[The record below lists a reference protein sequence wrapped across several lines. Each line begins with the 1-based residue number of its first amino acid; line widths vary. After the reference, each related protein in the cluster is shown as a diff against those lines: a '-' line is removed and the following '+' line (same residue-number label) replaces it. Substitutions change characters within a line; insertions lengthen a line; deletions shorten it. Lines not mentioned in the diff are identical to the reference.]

1 MNRVTG
7 AAMWGGFSLVGS
19 LALVGVDVASY
30 VSALGSVPVI
40 GFTAKFAVAFSVTYH
55 YMGALRHMYWDNKPE
70 ALETEDV
77 TKLSYAI
84 IGAAS
89 VVSSGIALI

>member
-7 AAMWGGFSLVGS
+7 AAMWGGFSLVSS
-19 LALVGVDVASY
+19 LALVGVDVASH
-30 VSALGSVPVI
+30 VNTLGSIPVI
-40 GFTAKFAVAFSVTYH
+40 GFASKFAVAFSVSYH

-70 ALETEDV
+70 ALETADV

-84 IGAAS
+84 IGTSA
-89 VVSSGIALI
+89 VVSTGIALL

>member
-40 GFTAKFAVAFSVTYH
+40 GFASKFAVAFSVTYH
-55 YMGALRHMYWDNKPE
+55 YMGAVRHMYWDNKPE
-70 ALETEDV
+70 ALENENV

-84 IGAAS
+84 IGAS
-89 VVSSGIALI
+89 TLVSSGIAML